1 MLPCEFLQS
10 LLIAAFIYNFEY
22 IWLIY
27 LVFLLITLSMH
38 LSDNY
43 LPFLSVNG
51 IIFLH
56 DAWRFLYYLAFS
68 FSIIQLSS
76 AHNTFLKKVITL
88 KCDPS
93 EFLCEC
99 YTGKIFLRAKRHIL
113 LISKKI
119 YPSWTLLLYSC
130 GQ

>member
-27 LVFLLITLSMH
+27 LVFLLITLSLY

-56 DAWRFLYYLAFS
+56 DAWRFLYYLVFS
-68 FSIIQLSS
+68 FQLSS
-76 AHNTFLKKVITL
+76 
-88 KCDPS
+88 
-93 EFLCEC
+93 
-99 YTGKIFLRAKRHIL
+99 
-113 LISKKI
+113 
-119 YPSWTLLLYSC
+119 
-130 GQ
+130 